1 MGWEIVANSVNSAP
15 SNYNSAATYVLT
27 DVVAKVNDDGVSST
41 CTIGEVDMVGPSQ
54 VESLFEVS
62 QCIEITRK
70 LEQVWLAY

>member
-41 CTIGEVDMVGPSQ
+41 CTIGEVDMVGPS
-54 VESLFEVS
+54 
-62 QCIEITRK
+62 
-70 LEQVWLAY
+70 